1 MGINIQANDMS
12 AKRFFL
18 IMMAFVF
25 CLFSCSSK
33 MMYYSR
39 DGIEYQKV
47 VKLYENVPVFE
58 DSLVNDFIVKL
69 RKPEYPESVRKTESH
84 GIVYCQPLIDIDGE
98 VVAIVIN
105 YSFDAACSFACI
117 EAVRESKFKTLKE
130 VKGTQ
135 ENYSLLIKY
144 IFRLAEDFR

>member
-98 VVAIVIN
+98 VVAIVIKVWIPPIVLN
-105 YSFDAACSFACI
+105 VGNTVTTFFDIFP
-117 EAVRESKFKTLKE
+117 
-130 VKGTQ
+130 
-135 ENYSLLIKY
+135 KY
-144 IFRLAEDFR
+144 FCVGCLR